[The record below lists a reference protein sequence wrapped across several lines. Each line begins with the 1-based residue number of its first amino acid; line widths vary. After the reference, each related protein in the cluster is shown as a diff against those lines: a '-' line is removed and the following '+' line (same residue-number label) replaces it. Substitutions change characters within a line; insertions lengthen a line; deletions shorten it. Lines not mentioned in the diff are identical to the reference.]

1 MKSVKKAIALVAV
14 IFGVS
19 MSSFAQNGLSVRVG
33 GNFPMGAFAE
43 GGSLSD
49 IALNNASSKLGGAA
63 TGLNAGLKYQFGL
76 LGNLSVF
83 ASADLFYNGLK
94 GDLKEDLLKLD
105 DDAKLPTYM
114 NIPVMA
120 GVNYELLDIAGAALW
135 VEAGLGVNFRNI
147 SSLESESNIFGS
159 EIETGTSYKM
169 ATTFA
174 WEAGVGVSVADKV
187 SLGLHYYAFGSSAI
201 NGDPYVEDGGAIGN
215 WADQFKDEFQSGK
228 LNPSMI
234 VIRLGYHF

>member
-1 MKSVKKAIALVAV
+1 MKVVKKAIAFVA
-14 IFGVS
+14 IIMGFS
-19 MSSFAQNGLSVRVG
+19 AAASAQDGLTVRVG
-33 GNFPMGAFAE
+33 GTFPVGAF
-43 GGSLSD
+43 GSGESID
-49 IALNNASSKLGGAA
+49 IALSDPTSEFGGAA
-63 TGLNAGLKYQFGL
+63 TGVNAGIKYQLGI
-76 LGNLSVF
+76 LGNLGVF
-83 ASADLFYNGLK
+83 ASADVFYNGLK
-94 GDLKEDLLKLD
+94 GDLKEDIQKLD

-120 GVNYELLDIAGAALW
+120 GVNYELLDIAGACLW

-147 SSLESESNIFGS
+147 SSMENDMEILGS
-159 EIETGTSYKM
+159 EFETGTSYKM

-215 WADQFKDEFQSGK
+215 WADQLKDEFQSGK

>member
-1 MKSVKKAIALVAV
+1 MKNVKKAIALVAV

-19 MSSFAQNGLSVRVG
+19 MSSFAQSGLSVRVG
-33 GNFPMGAFAE
+33 GNFPMGSFAE

-49 IALNNASSKLGGAA
+49 IALSNASSTLGGAA
-63 TGLNAGLKYQFGL
+63 TGLNAGLKYQFGI
-76 LGNLSVF
+76 LGDLSVF

-94 GDLKEDLLKLD
+94 SDLKEDLQKID
-105 DDAKLPTYM
+105 DDAEFPSYL
-114 NIPVMA
+114 NIPVMVGA
-120 GVNYELLDIAGAALW
+120 NYQLLDIAGAALW

-147 SSLESESNIFGS
+147 SSLESETEILGS
-159 EIETGTSYKM
+159 EFETGTSYKM

-174 WEAGVGVSVADKV
+174 WEAGIGVSVAEKV
-187 SLGLHYYAFGSSAI
+187 SLGLHYYAFGSSTV
-201 NGDPYVEDGGAIGN
+201 NGDPFVKDGGAIGD